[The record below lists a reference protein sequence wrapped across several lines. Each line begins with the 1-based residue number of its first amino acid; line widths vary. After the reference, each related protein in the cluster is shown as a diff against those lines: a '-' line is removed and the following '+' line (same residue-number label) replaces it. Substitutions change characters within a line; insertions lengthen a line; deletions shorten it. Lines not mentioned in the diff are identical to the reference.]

1 MTETAPTPV
10 LGDPTTTFYVEALS
24 LLDRAGIPYLVGGAF
39 ALACHAKIERETKD
53 LDVFL
58 RAVDLPAAL
67 AAFERHGYRT
77 ELPFPHWLGKV
88 YCEEQFI
95 DIIFSSGNGIARVD
109 DRWFEH
115 AVGAEIFG
123 RRMKLCPAE
132 EMIWSKAFVQER
144 ERYDGA
150 DVLHLLRGLAATLDW
165 SRLLWRFG
173 PHWRVLFSFIILFG
187 FVYPDQQEQIPAW
200 VSEELLRRLSID
212 RSDAEDNVCYGTL
225 LSREQYL
232 IDIERFGY
240 RDGRIEPDGQMT
252 RAETE
257 IWTKAIPEKK

>member
-1 MTETAPTPV
+1 MMETAPIPA
-10 LGDPTTTFYVEALS
+10 LGDPTTAFYLDALS
-24 LLDRAGIPYLVGGAF
+24 VLDRAGMPYLVGGAF
-39 ALACHAKIERETKD
+39 AFARYSKIERETKD
-53 LDVFL
+53 LDLFV
-58 RAVDLPAAL
+58 RAVDLPAAF
-67 AAFERHGYRT
+67 AAFAAHGYRT

-88 YCEEQFI
+88 YRDDDFI

-109 DRWFEH
+109 DVWFQY
-115 AVGAEIFG
+115 AVDSEVFG
-123 RRMKLCPAE
+123 RRIKLCPAE

-150 DVLHLLRGLAATLDW
+150 DVLHLFRELAPTLDW

-173 PHWRVLFSFIILFG
+173 PHWRVLFSLIVLFG
-187 FVYPDQQEQIPAW
+187 FVYPDQRGQIPAR
-200 VSEELLRRLSID
+200 VSAELLRRLAIEHADGED
-212 RSDAEDNVCYGTL
+212 RVCYGTL

-232 IDIERFGY
+232 VDLERFGY

-252 RAETE
+252 PTEAE